1 MKQKEFIEYVNQH
14 TPSTLGKITPEH
26 LKRWNDLGV
35 LRPHGEYY
43 NHQDIQQVL
52 GLLQLEEQ
60 SKKQASKGDTE
71 PQKIQLSSFA
81 GPIYQVLS
89 IIPEVVNEAQL
100 GEMSKIHKALVKTGL
115 ISTLGEVYINFST
128 LTGNTLE
135 SLLAIPAYK
144 ARFEQAAAA
153 KELLVFRDAIQF
165 EIIDTGDRITYLTPV
180 IFINGVE
187 PKVIYSTLI
196 FGGHGRL
203 IGPQQYMRLPNP
215 LYEELLHLDA
225 RSMDDILKF
234 MVDHIMIGSLGVP
247 YGKDA
252 IDLVKTTQEKMRNL
266 LLKASKGSI
275 EVADLSLLFPFHEDD
290 VISTDKL
297 SEMGGIDIFN
307 AEGKPVSLGEI
318 KISPAYKRE
327 GHEWVPYN
335 QNNLHISRYYS
346 WLDYMWAEFIN
357 AITSGSQIPL
367 CLRCGS
373 LIPQPKTGRR
383 KLYCG
388 AENPKCYLARKAEN
402 TRKSRD
408 RRM

>member
-14 TPSTLGKITPEH
+14 IPSVLGKVTPEH

-35 LRPHGEYY
+35 LRPHGEFY

-60 SKKQASKGDTE
+60 SKKQASKGDTK
-71 PQKIQLSSFA
+71 PQKFQLSSFT

-89 IIPEVVNEAQL
+89 IIPEAVNEAQL
-100 GEMSKIHKALVKTGL
+100 QELSKIKMALVKTGL
-115 ISTLGEVYINFST
+115 ISTLGFVYINFST

-144 ARFEQAAAA
+144 ERFEKAAAA
-153 KELLVFRDAIQF
+153 KELVVIREAVQF
-165 EIIDTGDRITYLTPV
+165 EISDSGNQITTLNPVLFIQGVQRRI
-180 IFINGVE
+180 
-187 PKVIYSTLI
+187 IYSTLI
-196 FGGHGRL
+196 FGGQSRL
-203 IGPQQYMRLPNP
+203 IGPQQYIPLTHP
-215 LYEELLHLDA
+215 LYEEFLQLDA
-225 RSMDDILKF
+225 RSLDDILKF
-234 MVDHIMIGSLGVP
+234 MADHLLIGSLGVP
-247 YGKDA
+247 YKKDSV
-252 IDLVKTTQEKMRNL
+252 DFVKITQEKMKSL
-266 LLKASKGSI
+266 LLKAAKGSI
-275 EVADLSLLFPFHEDD
+275 EIADLSPLSPFHEDD
-290 VISTDKL
+290 VISADKL
-297 SEMGGIDIFN
+297 SEMAGIDIFN

-318 KISPAYKRE
+318 KMSPAYKRE
-327 GHEWVPYN
+327 GHEWVPYD

-388 AENPKCYLARKAEN
+388 AENPKCYLARKAGN